1 MSPILPELETF
12 FVFGHSY
19 KGDLILKLLE
29 VRDIKLEV
37 NGMVL
42 LESKHLEIYSG
53 DRIGLIGINGSGK
66 TTLLEELNTVSQYVS
81 HYSTV
86 ELIPQ
91 LKDIDTVKSGGEVT
105 LQYIQDT
112 LSRSPHLLLLDEPT
126 TNLDVTHIEML
137 DKVLQKHNGAYILVS
152 HDREFLDR
160 NVNQIWEIADHK
172 IRIFKGTYSE
182 FQEQKKQEKMH
193 HAKEYEKY
201 ITKKAQLER
210 AYSDKKNQAREAVMY
225 TAANGKRKE
234 TKDFHYQKVGK
245 KLDQV
250 AKGIEKRID
259 QLEEVEQ
266 PEKELKVHLNIPNE
280 ETFLNRNIIRF
291 NDITCS
297 VGNRVLWHTRPFQ
310 MKGGKHI
317 AIIGDNGVG
326 KTTMLRMMQE
336 SNSDIEV
343 STSVIFGYFSQNI
356 DILDEKMTILDS
368 VKETSNHDETTIR
381 TVLARLLIK
390 RDEVNKKISVL
401 SGGER
406 VKVALVKV
414 FLSNINTLILDEPTN
429 YLDIYTMEA
438 LTELLKEYSGTV
450 IFVSHDTKFVKDV
463 ADMIVEI
470 KNKEVTVFD
479 GTIEEYRAHEINKL
493 RDTRKEDL
501 MLIENKIAEV
511 LGKLSIEPSE
521 SLAQEFSELLKKKRK
536 LME

>member
-12 FVFGHSY
+12 FVSGHSI
-19 KGDLILKLLE
+19 KGDVILKLLE
-29 VRDIKLEV
+29 VRDIELEV
-37 NGMVL
+37 NGMLL

-66 TTLLEELNTVSQYVS
+66 TTLLEQLKIESQYVS

-91 LKDIDTVKSGGEVT
+91 LKDTDTVKSGGEVT
-105 LQYIQDT
+105 LQYIRDT

-137 DKVLQKHNGAYILVS
+137 DKVLQEHDGAYILVS
-152 HDREFLDR
+152 HDRDFLDR

-172 IRIFKGTYSE
+172 IRIFKGTYSD

-210 AYSDKKNQAREAVMY
+210 AYSDKKNQARESVMY

-234 TKDFHYQKVGK
+234 TKDFHFQKIGK
-245 KLDQV
+245 KLNQV
-250 AKGIEKRID
+250 AKGFKKRIE

-266 PEKELKVHLNIPNE
+266 PEKELHVHLNIPNE

-291 NDITCS
+291 NDIICS

-310 MKGGKHI
+310 LAGGKHI

-326 KTTMLRMMQE
+326 KTTMLRMIQE
-336 SNSDIEV
+336 NNSDIEV
-343 STSVIFGYFSQNI
+343 SPSVIFGYFSQNI
-356 DILDEKMTILDS
+356 DILNEEMTILDN
-368 VKETSNHDETTIR
+368 VKETSIHDETTIR

-390 RDEVNKKISVL
+390 RDDVNKKISVL

-463 ADMIVEI
+463 ADMIIEI

-521 SLAQEFSELLKKKRK
+521 SLEQEFSELLKKKRK